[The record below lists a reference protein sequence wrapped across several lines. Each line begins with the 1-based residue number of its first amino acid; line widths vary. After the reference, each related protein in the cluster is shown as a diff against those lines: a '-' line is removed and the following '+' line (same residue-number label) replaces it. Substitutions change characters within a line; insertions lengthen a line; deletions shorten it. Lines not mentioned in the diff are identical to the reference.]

1 MRKLILNDEATCVGC
16 NRCVRVCPI
25 EGASVTYESNGQIKV
40 RINNERC
47 IACGA
52 CIWSCK
58 HGVRDYEDDTERFLN
73 DLQNGVS
80 ISMFAAPAYR
90 VGGID
95 GDRVL
100 AWLKRL
106 GVKKIYDV
114 SLGADICT
122 WAHIRYI
129 QKMKPKSI
137 ITQPCPAIVNY
148 ILLHEHDLIKYL
160 SPVHS
165 PMLCTAVYMKKYSQV
180 NDKIAAIS
188 PCIAKAHEFEDT
200 GYITY
205 NVTLKKLYEYIRN
218 HNIQLPSGSFRF
230 DHEEAALGRLYSM
243 PGGLKENVEFYLGKQ
258 LRIDQ
263 AEGPEVVYKALRQFA
278 KQQGRDLP
286 DIFDVL
292 NCPEGCN
299 IGTGTLHESSRFE
312 VSAVMDK
319 NRKALF
325 SEYDREECE
334 NLYDRYDD
342 ILNLNDFIRQYTP
355 KHIQQYTVSEAQIEK
370 AFVELDKLTE
380 EKRNFDCMA
389 CGSDS
394 CYNMARKVALGLD
407 IPNNC
412 IQEEKAIIKA
422 DHAKI
427 IDLSKANYENI
438 VKILDDMSKIKNL
451 SDEIVSSVK
460 NVDEAIEQYSNMS
473 RDISSISRTINI
485 LAINASIEAARAG
498 TLGKS
503 FAVVAQ
509 EVKTL
514 AVKSGDTVSQT
525 DIISKK
531 AIESVS
537 DIDDKIENI
546 SEAILEVHSEISNVY
561 ERTESVI
568 KDFGDE

>member
-1 MRKLILNDEATCVGC
+1 MRKLIINDEATCVGC

-25 EGASVTYESNGQIKV
+25 EGASVTYENEGQIKV

-58 HGVRDYEDDTERFLN
+58 HGVRDYEDDTERFLS
-73 DLQNGVS
+73 DLREGVP

-95 GDRVL
+95 GDRIL
-100 AWLKRL
+100 AWLKTL
-106 GVKKIYDV
+106 GVRKIFDV

-122 WAHIRYI
+122 WAHIRFI
-129 QKMKPKSI
+129 QKTKPKSV
-137 ITQPCPAIVNY
+137 ITQPCPAIVNF

-165 PMLCTAVYMKKYSQV
+165 PMLCTAVYMKKYSQIS
-180 NDKIAAIS
+180 DKIAALS
-188 PCIAKAHEFEDT
+188 PCIAKVHEFEDT

-218 HNIQLPSGSFRF
+218 HNIQLPSGPFSF
-230 DHEEAALGRLYSM
+230 DHEEAALGRLFSM
-243 PGGLKENVEFYLGKQ
+243 PGGLKENVEFYLDKQ

-263 AEGPEVVYKALRQFA
+263 AEGTEVVYKALRQFA
-278 KQQGRDLP
+278 KQQGRSLP

-319 NRKALF
+319 NRKGLF
-325 SEYDREECE
+325 KEYDRLECE
-334 NLYDRYDD
+334 NLYSRYDRMLHLD
-342 ILNLNDFIRQYTP
+342 DFIRQYTP
-355 KHIQQYTVSEAQIEK
+355 KHIPQYTVSDAQIEK
-370 AFVELDKLTE
+370 AFVQLDKMTE

-394 CYNMARKVALGLD
+394 CYSMARKIALGID
-407 IPNNC
+407 IPHNC
-412 IQEEKAIIKA
+412 IQEEKSTIKE
-422 DHAKI
+422 DHEKI
-427 IDLSKANYENI
+427 KTLSKANFDNI
-438 VKILDDMSKIKNL
+438 IKILEDMSKIKSL
-451 SDEIVSSVK
+451 SDEIVSSIR
-460 NVDEAIEQYSNMS
+460 NVDEAIEQYGNMS
-473 RDISSISRTINI
+473 KDISLISRTINI

-498 TLGKS
+498 ALGKS

-514 AVKSGDTVSQT
+514 AVKSGNTVSKT
-525 DIISKK
+525 DTISKK
-531 AIESVS
+531 AVESAAE
-537 DIDDKIENI
+537 IDEKIANI
-546 SEAILEVHSEISNVY
+546 SEAILGVHSEISDVY
-561 ERTESVI
+561 DRTQSVLEAFSD
-568 KDFGDE
+568 K